1 MQIILKCRPSIL
13 LPLKW
18 TRIAPSTSVM
28 LSGSYHWLI
37 ILLSKM
43 SQISSWIQILTQVR
57 AEKLLSKLKQNT
69 RSFCIIS
76 NFPNEC
82 IIKSSKNE
90 FCDTHTLSRLC
101 FFPSFII
108 LLIWPP
114 CHCRLPNQART
125 SILPVDYTRL
135 IVLPFFLSPTI
146 PTCSKW
152 QKLAIEILFFFS
164 PFVLWELNLLL

>member
-28 LSGSYHWLI
+28 LSGSYHSLI
-37 ILLSKM
+37 ILLSTM
-43 SQISSWIQILTQVR
+43 SQSSSWIQILTQVR
-57 AEKLLSKLKQNT
+57 EEKLLSKLKQNT
-69 RSFCIIS
+69 HSCIIS
-76 NFPNEC
+76 NFPYESIIKSSKNEF
-82 IIKSSKNE
+82 KSSKNE

-125 SILPVDYTRL
+125 SVLPIDSTRL
-135 IVLPFFLSPTI
+135 IVLPFFLSPTT

-152 QKLAIEILFFFS
+152 QTLAIFMI
-164 PFVLWELNLLL
+164 